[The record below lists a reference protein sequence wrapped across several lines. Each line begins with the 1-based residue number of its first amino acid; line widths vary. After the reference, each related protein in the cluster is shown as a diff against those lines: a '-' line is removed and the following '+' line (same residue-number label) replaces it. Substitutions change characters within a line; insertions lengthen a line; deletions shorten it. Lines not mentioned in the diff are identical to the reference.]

1 MKKHSIGGLPCYQ
14 FHLIDRF
21 SEDIE
26 QAVFTR
32 AGGVSKAP
40 YNFLNVR
47 FKIGD
52 SEEAVVE
59 NRRKI
64 VKAMNLKYCVSADQ
78 THSKHVVVVNEKS
91 FPIIFPEERKTA
103 EIGDVD
109 GFVTNLKGVGLM
121 IQVADCQAILFFDP
135 VHRAIG
141 VAHAGWR
148 GLKANISAEVV
159 RLMGE
164 NFGTKAENLLVGLS
178 PSLGPEHSE
187 FTDPRKELGEQFM
200 PFVKGRKVD
209 MWEFSKWQLK
219 QLGIREEKI
228 EVAKIDTAD
237 EEEGRRFF
245 SYRREGETGRFALV
259 AALK

>member
-21 SEDIE
+21 SADIE

-32 AGGVSKAP
+32 LGGVSKAP

-52 SEEAVVE
+52 EVEAVME
-59 NRRKI
+59 NRAKI
-64 VKAMNLKYCVSADQ
+64 MKAMKLKQCVSGDQ
-78 THSKHVVVVNEKS
+78 THSKNVVVVDEKS
-91 FPIIFPEERKTA
+91 FGIIFPEEIRTR
-103 EIGDVD
+103 EIADVD
-109 GFVTNLKGVGLM
+109 GFITNLKGVGLM

-135 VHRAIG
+135 VHQVIG

-164 NFGTKAENLLVGLS
+164 KFGTVPANLLVGIS
-178 PSLGPEHSE
+178 PSLGPAHSE
-187 FTDPRKELGEQFM
+187 FSDPLRELGAEFA
-200 PFVKGRKVD
+200 PFIKERKVD
-209 MWEFSKWQLK
+209 MWAFSKWQLM
-219 QLGIREEKI
+219 QLGVMEQKI
-228 EVAKIDTAD
+228 EIAKIDTAD
-237 EEEGRRFF
+237 LEEGKRFF